1 MPTSQAVALVDNGD
15 VDYLPTDFDPYSPL
29 VPNGRLDRDYGPG
42 SANARAGR
50 QRYFLPPLAGVDY
63 IVFNTKRPLFR
74 DLNLRRAVNYALDR
88 RALATAFRDTPTDH
102 IIPLYLPGRPAGHA
116 YPIDGPDLVTA
127 RRLAGRRNRVAVLS
141 YCASIPRSVAEIVR
155 ANLSRI
161 GIAVSIVSSPRCD
174 KNPLAERADLSLG
187 SSGTVERDPVAFV
200 EEMLS
205 SGHLGDHLGPGPWNE
220 PSFRRR
226 LEQARSLRADDR
238 GSGAARLADEVAR
251 ELAPFAVFGNWL
263 HPDYVSARVGC
274 KLYQAHYQFVDLG
287 ALCVQ
292 RP

>member
-1 MPTSQAVALVDNGD
+1 
-15 VDYLPTDFDPYSPL
+15 
-29 VPNGRLDRDYGPG
+29 
-42 SANARAGR
+42 
-50 QRYFLPPLAGVDY
+50 
-63 IVFNTKRPLFR
+63 
-74 DLNLRRAVNYALDR
+74 
-88 RALATAFRDTPTDH
+88 
-102 IIPLYLPGRPAGHA
+102 
-116 YPIDGPDLVTA
+116 
-127 RRLAGRRNRVAVLS
+127 
-141 YCASIPRSVAEIVR
+141 
-155 ANLSRI
+155 
-161 GIAVSIVSSPRCD
+161 
-174 KNPLAERADLSLG
+174 
-187 SSGTVERDPVAFV
+187 V